1 MGNMLQAEETTS
13 AKGLKQGR
21 ERISN
26 EVVGGRGGQ
35 KM

>member
-1 MGNMLQAEETTS
+1 MGNMLQAEETS
-13 AKGLKQGR
+13 AKALKQGR